1 MTIQESYRIHLQQ
14 IVQSVFDTMLQIQV
28 DPSKG
33 RFDTDDSDILTL
45 VQITGDW
52 MGTVVLAMPAVLMM
66 ETTSVML
73 QMPIDDIE
81 DQDICDVAAEL
92 VNVIGGNFKSVLNV
106 DSGLSLPSITT
117 GKDMRYFVLGATHV
131 ERVDFEAN
139 CSNFHVSIFE
149 KDPSQN

>member
-1 MTIQESYRIHLQQ
+1 MTIQESYRQNVQ
-14 IVQSVFDTMLQIQV
+14 NIVQSVFDTMLQMKAE
-28 DPSKG
+28 PSKG

-45 VQITGDW
+45 VQITGEW
-52 MGTVVLAMPAVLMM
+52 IGTVVLAMPAVLMM
-66 ETTSVML
+66 ETTSAML
-73 QMPIDDIE
+73 QLPIDEIK

-106 DSGLSLPSITT
+106 NSDLSLPSITT

-131 ERVDFEAN
+131 ERVDFEAH